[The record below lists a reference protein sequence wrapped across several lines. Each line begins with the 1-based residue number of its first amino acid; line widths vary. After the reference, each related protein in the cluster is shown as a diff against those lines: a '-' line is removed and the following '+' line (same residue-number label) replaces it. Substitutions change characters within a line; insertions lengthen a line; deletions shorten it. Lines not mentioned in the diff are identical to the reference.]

1 MEAMTPDPS
10 QKAKPGLPANG
21 ATGPAGNQR
30 KHEFLSFKLGAEE
43 YGIDILTVQE
53 IRGYEPP
60 TRIANSPHFIMGVI
74 NLRGVIVPIVD
85 LRLKF
90 RLGDAQYNQFTVV
103 IVLNIAK
110 RVVGIV
116 VDSVSDVL
124 ALDESQI
131 KPAPTFNAILDAS
144 YITGLGTVS
153 HDGDERM
160 LILADIERLMS
171 GADMG
176 LVDASPAIQ

>member
-1 MEAMTPDPS
+1 MEVMTPDQS
-10 QKAKPGLPANG
+10 QKPGASLPSDDRAG
-21 ATGPAGNQR
+21 QLGNQR

-43 YGIDILTVQE
+43 YGIDILKVQE
-53 IRGYEPP
+53 IRGYEEP

-124 ALDESQI
+124 ALSESQI

-153 HDGDERM
+153 SEGDERM

-171 GADMG
+171 GPDMG
-176 LVDASPAIQ
+176 LVEPAAALQ